1 MTVGPW
7 KPISLETY
15 VARIVDLDVRGYVSE
30 DLSASLDVTFSL
42 STQENGTAL
51 VNLKSPDGV
60 LVAGQSNIKI
70 NTTDAK
76 AQFSLSSGTFDLW
89 YPVRYGKQP
98 LYTVEV
104 QVADSVNSSLVSSP
118 SVVLITRDSARSY
131 VG

>member
-70 NTTDAK
+70 NTTDTK
-76 AQFSLSSGTFDLW
+76 AQFSLSPGTFDLW

>member
-15 VARIVDLDVRGYVSE
+15 VARIVDLDVRNYVSE

-76 AQFSLSSGTFDLW
+76 AHFSLSSGTFDLW